1 MKKTIFFLLLFVS
14 LTLALMLGYN
24 LFSGQKSEKEMA
36 EGLNYVQKFIAN
48 MWNNLDINTKLG
60 SEDSILPHSSIKGL
74 VERNGVF
81 YKKFNDVPFSG
92 KISGRE
98 QGKFKKGYKNGM
110 WRYYYTSGALPSK

>member
-48 MWNNLDINTKLG
+48 MWNNLDDNQKMQK
-60 SEDSILPHSSIKGL
+60 D
-74 VERNGVF
+74 N
-81 YKKFNDVPFSG
+81 
-92 KISGRE
+92 E
-98 QGKFKKGYKNGM
+98 Q
-110 WRYYYTSGALPSK
+110 